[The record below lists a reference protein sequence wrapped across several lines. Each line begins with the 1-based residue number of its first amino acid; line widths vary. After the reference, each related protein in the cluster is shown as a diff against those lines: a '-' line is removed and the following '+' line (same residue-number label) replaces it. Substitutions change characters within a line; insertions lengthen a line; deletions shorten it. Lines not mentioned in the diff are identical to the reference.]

1 MRAADRG
8 HERVVEMLLQHG
20 AEVNLQSRNGRTA
33 LRSTAGNGHE
43 RVVDLLIWLYGTA
56 SLVRVHGRAGLVD
69 DAVDAQPSN
78 GALGCASV
86 SRALD
91 TRQDARQSRDL
102 YGTMMRAVNAK
113 V

>member
-69 DAVDAQPSN
+69 DAVDAAVSHQMALW
-78 GALGCASV
+78 GA
-86 SRALD
+86 RACHV
-91 TRQDARQSRDL
+91 RWIPGRMPGRA
-102 YGTMMRAVNAK
+102 GTYTVP
-113 V
+113 

>member
-33 LRSTAGNGHE
+33 LRSTSGNGHE

-56 SLVRVHGRAGLVD
+56 SLVRVHG
-69 DAVDAQPSN
+69 
-78 GALGCASV
+78 GAPGS
-86 SRALD
+86 S
-91 TRQDARQSRDL
+91 T
-102 YGTMMRAVNAK
+102 TP
-113 V
+113 